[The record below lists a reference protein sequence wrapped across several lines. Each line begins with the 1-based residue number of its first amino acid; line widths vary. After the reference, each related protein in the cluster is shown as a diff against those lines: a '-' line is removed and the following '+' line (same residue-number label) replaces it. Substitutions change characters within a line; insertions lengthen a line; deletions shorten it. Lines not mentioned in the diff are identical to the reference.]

1 METHRLQVFSMGG
14 SPLLDMTPHCIVWP
28 EEGGSNLTVRD
39 VLDILGKHP
48 SYCAVICLDPQ
59 PTRWE
64 LGVDEELRWGGTY
77 QLVVFACP
85 RCRHCKGCCA
95 RQVEPHELCMHG
107 LPGLGSCVHM
117 WHDMRTRPRRPDADR
132 SPMRCYV
139 TIQGYEDGAGLTTE
153 FDHRSMIQELEDILR
168 ETLDLGHDEQNAL
181 SIWDAWERRT
191 NDDVLRTALRVA
203 RQAVTRQ
210 AAGG

>member
-1 METHRLQVFSMGG
+1 MDTSRLQVFSMGG
-14 SPLLDMTPHCIVWP
+14 SPLLDVTPDCSGWP

-39 VLDILGKHP
+39 VLVFLGKHP

-64 LGVDEELRWGGTY
+64 LGVDEQLRWGGTY

-85 RCRHCKGCCA
+85 RCALCNGCCT
-95 RQVEPHELCMHG
+95 RQKEPHELCMHG

-117 WHDMRTRPRRPDADR
+117 WHDIRTRPWRPGDVRA
-132 SPMRCYV
+132 YV
-139 TIQGYEDGAGLTTE
+139 TIQGYEDGVGLTRE

-181 SIWDAWERRT
+181 NIWDAWERRT
-191 NDDVLRTALRVA
+191 ADDVLRTALRVA
-203 RQAVTRQ
+203 RQAVTGQ

>member
-1 METHRLQVFSMGG
+1 MDTNRLQVFSMGG
-14 SPLLDMTPHCIVWP
+14 SPLLDVTPHCIVWS

-48 SYCAVICLDPQ
+48 LSCAAICLDPQ

-85 RCRHCKGCCA
+85 RCTICNGCCT
-95 RQVEPHELCMHG
+95 RQKEPHELCMHG

-117 WHDMRTRPRRPDADR
+117 WHDISTRPWRP
-132 SPMRCYV
+132 
-139 TIQGYEDGAGLTTE
+139 GAVSYT
-153 FDHRSMIQELEDILR
+153 HLR
-168 ETLDLGHDEQNAL
+168 AHET
-181 SIWDAWERRT
+181 
-191 NDDVLRTALRVA
+191 
-203 RQAVTRQ
+203 
-210 AAGG
+210 

>member
-1 METHRLQVFSMGG
+1 MDTNRLQVFSMGG
-14 SPLLDMTPHCIVWP
+14 SPLVDVTPDCIDWP

-39 VLDILGKHP
+39 VLVFLGKHP

-59 PTRWE
+59 PTLRE

-85 RCRHCKGCCA
+85 RCPICNGCCT
-95 RQVEPHELCMHG
+95 RQMEPHALCMHG

-117 WHDMRTRPRRPDADR
+117 WHDLRTRPQHPDADR
-132 SPMRCYV
+132 YPMRCHV
-139 TIQGYEDGAGLTTE
+139 TIQGYQDGVELGRE
-153 FDHRSMIQELEDILR
+153 FDLRSMIQELEDILR

>member
-1 METHRLQVFSMGG
+1 MDTSRLQVFSMGG
-14 SPLLDMTPHCIVWP
+14 SPLLDVTPDCIDWP
-28 EEGGSNLTVRD
+28 EEGGSHLTVRD
-39 VLDILGKHP
+39 VLVFLGKHP

-64 LGVDEELRWGGTY
+64 LGVDEQLRWGGTY

-85 RCRHCKGCCA
+85 RCTLCNGCCT
-95 RQVEPHELCMHG
+95 RQKEPHELCMHG
-107 LPGLGSCVHM
+107 LPGLGSCGLM
-117 WHDMRTRPRRPDADR
+117 WHDIRTRPWRPGN
-132 SPMRCYV
+132 MRAHV
-139 TIQGYEDGAGLTTE
+139 TIQGYQDGVGLTTE
-153 FDHRSMIQELEDILR
+153 FDHLSMIQELEDILR

-191 NDDVLRTALRVA
+191 ADDVLRTALRVA